1 MERTSKTIE
10 RELNQTRCE
19 LDETAR
25 ALKQKLSAEH
35 LKEQTRVYLEESVQ
49 SAGALIRRHP
59 IPAALAG
66 ALFVGGLLGRAS
78 RKAPSTSGNGNHAT
92 ARRLLQDLIE
102 TAQQGST
109 RVKEVFEHSASSA
122 GDHDGGVLSRIEGI
136 AHEVRRRAEH
146 GAHAVGPVS
155 NRELALFSI
164 IATLLGATV
173 GTTLKAR
180 RLAHEPGRL

>member
-1 MERTSKTIE
+1 MERTSATIE
-10 RELNQTRCE
+10 RELKQTRCE

-35 LKEQTRVYLEESVQ
+35 LKEQTRVYLEESVH

-59 IPAALAG
+59 IPTALAG
-66 ALFVGGLLGRAS
+66 ALFVGALFGRAN
-78 RKAPSTSGNGNHAT
+78 RRARSTGNGNHAA

-109 RVKEVFEHSASSA
+109 RVKEALEHSVSSA
-122 GDHDGGVLSRIEGI
+122 GDHNGGVLSRIEDI
-136 AHEVRRRAEH
+136 AHEVHRRAEY

-155 NRELALFSI
+155 SRELALLSI

-173 GTTLKAR
+173 GTTLRAR
-180 RLAHEPGRL
+180 RLVHDTRRS